1 MNTTREQN
9 KLLQHIR
16 HQHDIFDYYTDDIM
30 DGDRFIAAI
39 GVVVACN
46 QTTFDKLIA
55 YAKRYCPNMK
65 VTSMTIEECILRNQK
80 ARE

>member
-1 MNTTREQN
+1 MNTTKEQN
-9 KLLQHIR
+9 NLLQYIR

-46 QTTFDKLIA
+46 QTTFDRLIT